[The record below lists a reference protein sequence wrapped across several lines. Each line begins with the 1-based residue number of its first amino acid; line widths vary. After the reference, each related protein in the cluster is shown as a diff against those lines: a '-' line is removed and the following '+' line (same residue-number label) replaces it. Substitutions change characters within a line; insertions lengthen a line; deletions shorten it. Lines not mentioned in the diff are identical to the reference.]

1 MADRNRPVAPT
12 AALRNLR
19 SARGAAALLRQ
30 IPGLSPAVAREIW
43 VALRAITAGTRA
55 FTLRV
60 LRKAG
65 RRLGHAVPP
74 LPVRVPRTTDR
85 TDPAWYRTRARG
97 GSVRLELLRAFKRL
111 AVAELPLLEAHL
123 GRRESSL
130 FRLRPKPARFPRV
143 VPAVEFRR
151 AARRWLHLMTGKA
164 TWLSLRLAEIAV
176 TATGNPAGAV
186 ETLRVC
192 ADVSA
197 SPQLYDPFNTF
208 AAFLEAFHRLAAQRG
223 ALAGLLDDSSGR
235 SAFRRIALAGPGKGW
250 WHSKRARLI
259 VRACQP
265 PAH

>member
-1 MADRNRPVAPT
+1 MAPT

-30 IPGLSPAVAREIW
+30 IPGLSPAVA
-43 VALRAITAGTRA
+43 
-55 FTLRV
+55 
-60 LRKAG
+60 
-65 RRLGHAVPP
+65 
-74 LPVRVPRTTDR
+74 
-85 TDPAWYRTRARG
+85 
-97 GSVRLELLRAFKRL
+97 
-111 AVAELPLLEAHL
+111 ELPLLEAHL
-123 GRRESSL
+123 GRRESPL
-130 FRLRPKPARFPRV
+130 FRRGPGPARFPSG

-164 TWLSLRLAEIAV
+164 TWLGLRLAEVAAA
-176 TATGNPAGAV
+176 ATGNPAGAV

-208 AAFLEAFHRLAAQRG
+208 AVFLEAFHRLAAQRG

-250 WHSKRARLI
+250 WHSKRARLL